1 MSRMIMKTRLL
12 LNFRLFR
19 LVLNE
24 FIRDVVTSDLYLLV
38 LMSQLEITIVNY

>member
-24 FIRDVVTSDLYLLV
+24 FIRDVVTSDL
-38 LMSQLEITIVNY
+38 